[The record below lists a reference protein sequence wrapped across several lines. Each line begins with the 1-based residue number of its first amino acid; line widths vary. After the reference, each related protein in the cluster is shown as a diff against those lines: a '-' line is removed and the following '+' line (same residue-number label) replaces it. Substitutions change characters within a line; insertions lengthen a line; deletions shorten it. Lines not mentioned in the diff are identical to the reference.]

1 MHYIV
6 EFIFQKFIIA
16 TGNLRMHLPF
26 GKPIYKQCKCYCFYH
41 VLFYLNSSRNFD
53 TAWKVSKYG
62 VFSGPYFPV
71 FRLITETYSKWGKYR
86 PEKFPYLDT
95 FHAVWY
101 IQNHI
106 SLFLWTLS
114 VVNKHFTLISNIKK
128 TRSTERGLNYDSIL
142 IEEWQM
148 KKEYGNIQ

>member
-16 TGNLRMHLPF
+16 TGNLRIHLLF
-26 GKPIYKQCKCYCFYH
+26 GKPIYKQCKCYCVYH

-71 FRLITETYSKWGKYR
+71 FGLNTETYSKWGKYG
-86 PEKFPYLDT
+86 PEKFSYLDT

-101 IQNHI
+101 IQNRI

-114 VVNKHFTLISNIKK
+114 VVKKHFTLISNIKK